1 MNWLNPVNWF
11 RAAAASAAEQK
22 IDEYLTAKMG
32 RQLALDAVNTALNSS
47 EDWWTDARCRQVA
60 RGLKLASKAAN
71 DLADAIDPDGQQG
84 KGISPEEL
92 ETVLADVQAAFGN
105 LVTEEML
112 ASWRAKL
119 KAFVREK
126 IGL

>member
-1 MNWLNPVNWF
+1 M
-11 RAAAASAAEQK
+11 
-22 IDEYLTAKMG
+22 
-32 RQLALDAVNTALNSS
+32 
-47 EDWWTDARCRQVA
+47 
-60 RGLKLASKAAN
+60 KLASKAAN

-92 ETVLADVQAAFGN
+92 EVVLADVQAAFGN

-112 ASWRAKL
+112 AGWRAKL